1 VFASGI
7 FLRCDPGSHFVF
19 DRELAGHLGINMK
32 QVEKTHLACKPIR
45 VAVTNLS
52 GKERRE

>member
-1 VFASGI
+1 
-7 FLRCDPGSHFVF
+7 
-19 DRELAGHLGINMK
+19 
-32 QVEKTHLACKPIR
+32 VEKTHLACKPIR